1 MIDLAL
7 IKWKDTDSNSGKLL
21 TVRGLNNQVD
31 VDEYPIL
38 AIPISEITEI
48 NDSLVRCVGEK
59 ICQFDGEEFCEN
71 EAYTNAGYFQLEHN
85 EVDEVVNIA
94 QLIGDVAVFDM
105 VKTFSDYINHDGEFT
120 LSRVIKDIKEG
131 KVVP

>member
-7 IKWKDTDSNSGKLL
+7 IKWKETESYTDQWLKVKSL
-21 TVRGLNNQVD
+21 RGQTGSE
-31 VDEYPIL
+31 EYPVL

-48 NDSLVRCVGEK
+48 NDSLVRCIGEK

-71 EAYTNAGYFQLEHN
+71 EAYTNFGYFQLELY
-85 EVDEVVNIA
+85 EVDEVVNIT

-105 VKTFSDYINHDGEFT
+105 VKTFSDYVNHDGEFT